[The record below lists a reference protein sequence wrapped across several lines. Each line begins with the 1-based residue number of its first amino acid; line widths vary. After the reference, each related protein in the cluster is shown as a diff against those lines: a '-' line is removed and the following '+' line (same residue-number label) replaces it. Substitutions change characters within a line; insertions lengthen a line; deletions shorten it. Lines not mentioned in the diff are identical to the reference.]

1 MGSGGIRGTTSHSK
15 LGVMAAWAQ
24 EGLEEFKVRR
34 LVSNEIYFVQGE
46 EQWLRFAG
54 AAVKSYHRF
63 R

>member
-1 MGSGGIRGTTSHSK
+1 
-15 LGVMAAWAQ
+15 MAAWAQ

-46 EQWLRFAG
+46 EQLLRFAG
-54 AAVKSYHRF
+54 AAEKSYHRS